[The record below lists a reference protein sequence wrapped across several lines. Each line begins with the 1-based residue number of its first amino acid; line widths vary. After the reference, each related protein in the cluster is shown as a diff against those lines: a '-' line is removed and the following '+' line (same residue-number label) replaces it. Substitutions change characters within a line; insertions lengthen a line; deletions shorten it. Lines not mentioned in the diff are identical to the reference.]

1 MLEKWRSRVKIPAI
15 HDHDLETVLQE
26 LGILD
31 KVVSGEIPCSICG
44 TPLTLDTIECL
55 YMQGT
60 ELKLC
65 CQQVE
70 CCKLVLNRAKSA
82 EDQ

>member
-1 MLEKWRSRVKIPAI
+1 MLEKWRSRLKIPAI
-15 HDHDLETVLQE
+15 HDHDLETVLKD

-31 KVVSGEIPCSICG
+31 KVLSGEMLCSVCG
-44 TPLTLDTIECL
+44 APLALDTIECL

-65 CQQVE
+65 CHNVE
-70 CCKLVLNRAKSA
+70 CCDLVLNITKST
-82 EDQ
+82 ELE